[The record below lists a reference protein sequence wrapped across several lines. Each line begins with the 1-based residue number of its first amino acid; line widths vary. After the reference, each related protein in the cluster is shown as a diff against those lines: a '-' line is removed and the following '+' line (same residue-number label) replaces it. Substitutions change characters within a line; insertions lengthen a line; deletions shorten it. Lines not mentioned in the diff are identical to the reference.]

1 MPSMG
6 CVCIRIFAQAAAKLP
21 TIRSYMRLSQMN
33 PSRVLRFAGC
43 FLVVMGAVLPHEAA
57 AKVPARHRAHQTQRK
72 QHAPYKLGAR
82 LPAAAAKGVVNIK
95 AGGDQSVTAT
105 AATVPKLPVLT
116 RAEIL
121 DTEPERL
128 TRIGQHVIIG
138 FHEFSTLRTLVEK
151 KAIAG
156 IFITTHN
163 VAGHTAAQIKDEIDA
178 LQDIRKRQGLSP
190 LIIAADQEGGQV
202 SRLSPPLKK
211 QQSLARALAGS
222 KDDEAR
228 RKIVEDYAAVQASEL
243 KRIGVT
249 VNFGPVVDLNLAN
262 AKREDGE
269 TMLRQRAI
277 AADPYLVTKAAG
289 WYCATLAKAGIMC
302 TLKHFPGLG
311 RVARDTHVA
320 SGDISASEGLLELN
334 DWVPFR
340 RLMNRANV
348 ATMLGHVRV
357 AVIDKE
363 TPASF
368 SKPVIGQLIR
378 QTWEHDGLLITDD
391 FSMGAISGSKDG
403 VGGAAVKSI
412 NAGADLILVSFSE
425 KYLDPV
431 LSALIRADEEGALDA
446 KITQASR
453 ARIARILRDT
463 RDGGDN

>member
-1 MPSMG
+1 MPKAPLLSREQ
-6 CVCIRIFAQAAAKLP
+6 ILAIDAD
-21 TIRSYMRLSQMN
+21 RLA
-33 PSRVLRFAGC
+33 RV
-43 FLVVMGAVLPHEAA
+43 
-57 AKVPARHRAHQTQRK
+57 
-72 QHAPYKLGAR
+72 
-82 LPAAAAKGVVNIK
+82 
-95 AGGDQSVTAT
+95 
-105 AATVPKLPVLT
+105 
-116 RAEIL
+116 
-121 DTEPERL
+121 
-128 TRIGQHVIIG
+128 GQHVIIG
-138 FHEFSTLRTLVEK
+138 FRDFGSLRPLVEK
-151 KAIAG
+151 QAITG

-163 VAGHTAAQIKDEIDA
+163 VAGHTAAQIRDEIDV
-178 LQDIRKRQGLSP
+178 LQEIRKAQGMPP
-190 LIIAADQEGGQV
+190 LIVAADQEGGQV

-222 KDDEAR
+222 KDDDTR
-228 RKIVEDYAAVQASEL
+228 RKIVEDYAAIQASEL

-249 VNFGPVVDLNLAN
+249 VNFGPVVDLNLEN
-262 AKREDGE
+262 SKREDGA

-289 WYCATLAKAGIMC
+289 WYCATLAKSGIMC

-320 SGDISASEGLLELN
+320 SGDISASEGMLELN

-357 AVIDKE
+357 AAIDKD

-378 QTWEHDGLLITDD
+378 QTWENDGLLITDD

-412 NAGADLILVSFSE
+412 NAGADLILISFSE

-431 LSALIRADEEGALDA
+431 LSALIRADEEGELDA
-446 KITQASR
+446 KLGEASR
-453 ARIARILRDT
+453 ARIVRILRDT
-463 RDGGDN
+463 REGAD

>member
-1 MPSMG
+1 MLSQG
-6 CVCIRIFAQAAAKLP
+6 GVCIRIFYAPAARWR
-21 TIRSYMRLSQMN
+21 TIRSFMRLSLMN
-33 PSRVLRFAGC
+33 QQRVLRFAGC
-43 FLVVMGAVLPHEAA
+43 LLVAISAAWPFEAA
-57 AKVPARHRAHQTQRK
+57 AKVSTRHHARPPHQK

-82 LPAAAAKGVVNIK
+82 LPASPTESVIKIK
-95 AGGDQSVTAT
+95 AGADAAVTEP
-105 AATVPKLPVLT
+105 AAGLSKPPVLT

-121 DTEPERL
+121 ATDADRL
-128 TRIGQHVIIG
+128 TRVGQHIIIG
-138 FHEFSTLRTLVEK
+138 FHDFGSLRALVEK
-151 KAIAG
+151 QLIAG

-163 VAGHTAAQIKDEIDA
+163 VAGHSAAQIKNQIDA
-178 LQDIRKRQGLSP
+178 LQDIRRAQGMPP

-211 QQSLARALAGS
+211 QQSLARALVGS
-222 KDDEAR
+222 NDDESR
-228 RKIVEDYAAVQASEL
+228 RKIVEDYAGVQAAEL

-311 RVARDTHVA
+311 RVARDTHIA
-320 SGDISASEGLLELN
+320 SGDISASEGMLELN

-357 AVIDKE
+357 AAIDKD

-391 FSMGAISGSKDG
+391 FSMGAISGSRDG

-431 LSALIRADEEGALDA
+431 LSALIRADEEGALDV
-446 KITQASR
+446 KTTEASR
-453 ARIARILRDT
+453 ARITRILRQA
-463 RDGGDN
+463 RDGADN

>member
-1 MPSMG
+1 MRSLKGLSNIM
-6 CVCIRIFAQAAAKLP
+6 RMAKAEP
-21 TIRSYMRLSQMN
+21 HRLSRRLSIVLIAICVGA
-33 PSRVLRFAGC
+33 PFPAIAKPKTHHYAPAKSASRLQTSRGERLIQEVKAAGE
-43 FLVVMGAVLPHEAA
+43 LAARAAEALLPKAPQLSREQILAVDA
-57 AKVPARHRAHQTQRK
+57 
-72 QHAPYKLGAR
+72 
-82 LPAAAAKGVVNIK
+82 
-95 AGGDQSVTAT
+95 D
-105 AATVPKLPVLT
+105 
-116 RAEIL
+116 
-121 DTEPERL
+121 RL
-128 TRIGQHVIIG
+128 TRVGQHIIIG
-138 FHEFSTLRTLVEK
+138 FRDFGSLRPLVEK
-151 KAIAG
+151 QVISG

-163 VAGHTAAQIKDEIDA
+163 VAGHTAAQIKASIDA
-178 LQDIRKRQGLSP
+178 LQDIRRAQGMPP

-222 KDDEAR
+222 NDDESR
-228 RKIVEDYAAVQASEL
+228 RKIVEDYAAIQAAEL

-249 VNFGPVVDLNLAN
+249 INFGPVVDLNLAN

-289 WYCATLAKAGIMC
+289 WYCSTLAKAGIMC

-320 SGDISASEGLLELN
+320 SGDILASEGLLELN

-357 AVIDKE
+357 AAIDKN

-403 VGGAAVKSI
+403 AGGAAVKSL

-425 KYLDPV
+425 KYLDAI
-431 LSALIRADEEGALDA
+431 LSALIRADEEGVLDV
-446 KITQASR
+446 KTTEASR
-453 ARIARILRDT
+453 ARITRILREA
-463 RDGGDN
+463 RDGADN

>member
-1 MPSMG
+1 
-6 CVCIRIFAQAAAKLP
+6 
-21 TIRSYMRLSQMN
+21 MRLSQMN
-33 PSRVLRFAGC
+33 QQRVLRSAGC
-43 FLVVMGAVLPHEAA
+43 ACVAVGAFWPYVVT
-57 AKVPARHRAHQTQRK
+57 AKVSTRHYAHQTHLK

-82 LPAAAAKGVVNIK
+82 LPAASSKRLLKIK
-95 AGGDQSVTAT
+95 AGGEPAMTSNVSSVSQ
-105 AATVPKLPVLT
+105 LPVLT
-116 RAEIL
+116 RGEIL
-121 DTEPERL
+121 NSNPERL
-128 TRIGQHVIIG
+128 TRVGQHIIIG
-138 FHEFSTLRTLVEK
+138 FRDFGSIRTLVDK
-151 KAIAG
+151 QAIAG

-163 VAGHTAAQIKDEIDA
+163 VSDHTAAQIKDEIDS
-178 LQDIRKRQGLSP
+178 LQDIRKRQGLAP

-243 KRIGVT
+243 KRIGIT

-357 AVIDKE
+357 AVIDKD

-431 LSALIRADEEGALDA
+431 LSALIRADEEGALDV
-446 KITQASR
+446 KITEASR

>member
-1 MPSMG
+1 MARTIMRMSKANLELVRRRLS
-6 CVCIRIFAQAAAKLP
+6 CVLIAICVVGAPCSALAKSKARHHASRDGHHRPAASSKSVARLQTSRGERRIIEVKAAGELAARAAQAAMPKPPLLSREQILA
-21 TIRSYMRLSQMN
+21 IDADRLA
-33 PSRVLRFAGC
+33 RV
-43 FLVVMGAVLPHEAA
+43 
-57 AKVPARHRAHQTQRK
+57 
-72 QHAPYKLGAR
+72 
-82 LPAAAAKGVVNIK
+82 
-95 AGGDQSVTAT
+95 
-105 AATVPKLPVLT
+105 
-116 RAEIL
+116 
-121 DTEPERL
+121 
-128 TRIGQHVIIG
+128 GQHVIIG
-138 FHEFSTLRTLVEK
+138 FRDFGSLRPLVEK
-151 KAIAG
+151 QAITG

-163 VAGHTAAQIKDEIDA
+163 VAGHTAAQIRDEIDV
-178 LQDIRKRQGLSP
+178 LQEIRKAQGMPP
-190 LIIAADQEGGQV
+190 LIVAADQEGGQV

-222 KDDEAR
+222 KDDDTR
-228 RKIVEDYAAVQASEL
+228 RKIVEDYAAIQASEL

-249 VNFGPVVDLNLAN
+249 VNFGPVVDLNLEN
-262 AKREDGE
+262 SKREDGA

-289 WYCATLAKAGIMC
+289 WYCATLAKSGIMC

-320 SGDISASEGLLELN
+320 SGDISASEGMLELN

-357 AVIDKE
+357 AAIDKD

-378 QTWEHDGLLITDD
+378 QTWENDGLLITDD

-412 NAGADLILVSFSE
+412 NAGADLILISFSE

-431 LSALIRADEEGALDA
+431 LSALIRADEEGELDA
-446 KITQASR
+446 KLGEASR
-453 ARIARILRDT
+453 ARIVRILRDT
-463 RDGGDN
+463 REGAD

>member
-1 MPSMG
+1 
-6 CVCIRIFAQAAAKLP
+6 
-21 TIRSYMRLSQMN
+21 MRLSHMN
-33 PSRVLRFAGC
+33 QQRVVSFAGC
-43 FLVVMGAVLPHEAA
+43 ALVAISAAWPQVAA
-57 AKVPARHRAHQTQRK
+57 AKVSTRHHARPHISLVHQK
-72 QHAPYKLGAR
+72 LHAPYKLGAR
-82 LPAAAAKGVVNIK
+82 LPAASPKHVLKIK
-95 AGGDQSVTAT
+95 AGADTTASDT
-105 AATVPKLPVLT
+105 GPGLSKPPVLT

-121 DTEPERL
+121 STDADRL
-128 TRIGQHVIIG
+128 TRVGQHIIIG
-138 FHEFSTLRTLVEK
+138 FRDFGSLRTLVEK
-151 KAIAG
+151 EAIAG

-178 LQDIRKRQGLSP
+178 LQDIRRTQGLGP

-211 QQSLARALAGS
+211 QQSLARALAGGT
-222 KDDEAR
+222 DDETR
-228 RKIVEDYAAVQASEL
+228 RKIVEDYAALQASEL

-249 VNFGPVVDLNLAN
+249 VNFGPVVDLNLEN
-262 AKREDGE
+262 AKREDGA
-269 TMLRQRAI
+269 TKLRQRAI
-277 AADPYLVTKAAG
+277 GADPYLVTKAAG

-357 AVIDKE
+357 AVIDKD

-391 FSMGAISGSKDG
+391 FSMGAISDCKDG

-431 LSALIRADEEGALDA
+431 LSALIRADEEGALDV
-446 KITQASR
+446 KITEASR

-463 RDGGDN
+463 RDGEDN